1 MFIVFN
7 LSYRFAFN
15 SPDQTTDHLFI
26 LFYYFWSVGNALVL
40 YELDEVKRGSMLHHR
55 AGMAD
60 IETITQIKNFQV

>member
-1 MFIVFN
+1 MSLTYLID
-7 LSYRFAFN
+7 S
-15 SPDQTTDHLFI
+15 HLTARTKQLTI
-26 LFYYFWSVGNALVL
+26 YLFCFFYFWSVGNALVL